1 MKIIEIILISL
12 ITFSNKV
19 FAAESTSIPC
29 PLAPELC
36 DAQSAINKFTGL
48 LLPVAAL
55 ALLVMLIYAGFT
67 KLTAAGDADKEKQA
81 MKIIQ
86 ASIIGFAIIALS
98 AVIVG
103 TIGSLFGVK
112 TT

>member
-1 MKIIEIILISL
+1 MKILKFIPLTILFL
-12 ITFSNKV
+12 TGKV

-36 DAQSAINKFTGL
+36 DAQSAINKLTSII
-48 LLPVAAL
+48 LPAAAL
-55 ALLVMLIYAGFT
+55 ILLVMLIYAGFT

>member
-1 MKIIEIILISL
+1 MKILKFLPLSL
-12 ITFSNKV
+12 ILLSERV

-29 PLAPELC
+29 PLSPELC
-36 DAQSAINKFTGL
+36 DAQSAINKLTGL
-48 LLPVAAL
+48 ILPAAAL
-55 ALLVMLIYAGFT
+55 VLLIMLIYAGFT